1 MIKVVDN
8 NKVFECTE
16 GDKVN
21 ITFNCLAY
29 ENADN
34 LEFAPSC
41 GCTSVEGP
49 KKAKAGET
57 FKISAVFNSRG
68 RFGDNLKSIKISSG
82 EFETKA
88 KFKITVK

>member
-8 NKVFECTE
+8 NKEFECRE

-21 ITFNCLAY
+21 ITFSCLAY
-29 ENADN
+29 EDISDI
-34 LEFAPSC
+34 EYSPSC
-41 GCTSVEGP
+41 GCTSAEGP
-49 KKAKAGET
+49 SKVKAGDT

-68 RFGDNLKSIKISSG
+68 RLGDNLKSIKISSG
-82 EFETKA
+82 EYETKA